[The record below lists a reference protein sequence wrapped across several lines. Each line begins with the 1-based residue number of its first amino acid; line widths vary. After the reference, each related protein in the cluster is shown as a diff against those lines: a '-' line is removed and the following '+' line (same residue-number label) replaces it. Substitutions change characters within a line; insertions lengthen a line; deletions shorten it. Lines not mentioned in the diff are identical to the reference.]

1 MKKLFLLLALAPLLA
16 FGQSESKEKKIMVIT
31 DPHVFAKSLF
41 DGQST
46 SFQSMMQKQRK
57 MLDMSEEIWKQLMDT
72 ALLYKPD
79 LLLIPGDLTKDD
91 EYASHAIIKE
101 DLERLKE
108 AGIPALFIPGNH
120 DLGGKPYQY
129 MGEEKERVNS
139 LEEQGYTWLS
149 FYEPFFRDPA
159 IEMSGNSFVA
169 EPFEGVTILG
179 LDGSNGTAS
188 TGSIDMTELEALLN
202 NYIDPARAKGNMVIA
217 MTHWQLMDHFDQQGT
232 LEKACQFENAAA
244 IRDLL
249 MHHGVRLVL
258 TGHFHVNSIT
268 TYRDTTGLTNDS
280 IVEISTGSPITFP
293 CPYRWLTISGDCA
306 QVGVKTDY
314 IRSTQTHVSD
324 FEQYNENWM
333 REHTANLIPDMTY
346 RAFNKALANLDAG
359 LSSLGDNMSK
369 LEQTLGFS
377 LKDEILSIIPD
388 SAGQLDLVNRH
399 LGQHIIDLYILHSKA
414 NESEDSNA
422 QVIADAIYTGMEDMM
437 TEMVGSNLKL
447 MMILP
452 GLKLLAT
459 EIVKEP
465 VQSIVE
471 DVTHWRS
478 TSYKNRTDD
487 LRISLKINEPI
498 VGNGVDEV
506 SAAEDRSSKK
516 LRDGIM
522 LIEKGEQIYTLQGQ
536 KVQ

>member
-1 MKKLFLLLALAPLLA
+1 MRKLFLLLALVPLLA
-16 FGQSESKEKKIMVIT
+16 FGQAENKEKKIMVIT
-31 DPHVFAKSLF
+31 DPHVLARVLF
-41 DGQST
+41 DSRSA
-46 SFQSMMQKQRK
+46 SFTSMMEKQRK
-57 MLDMSEEIWKQLMDT
+57 MLDLSEDLWYQLIDT

-79 LLLIPGDLTKDD
+79 LVLIPGDLTKDD
-91 EYASHAIIKE
+91 EYESHSVVKKG
-101 DLERLKE
+101 LESLKN
-108 AGIPALFIPGNH
+108 AGIRALFIPGNH
-120 DLGGKPYQY
+120 DLGGTPYQY
-129 MGEEKERVNS
+129 MGEEKEHTRS
-139 LEEQGYTWLS
+139 LEDAGYDWDRFYGSLS
-149 FYEPFFRDPA
+149 ED
-159 IEMSGNSFVA
+159 ITLINLGSVFVA
-169 EPFEGVTILG
+169 EPFEGLTILG
-179 LDGSNGTAS
+179 INGSNGTAS
-188 TGSIDMTELEALLN
+188 VGSIDMWYLRFVLN
-202 NYIDPARAKGNMVIA
+202 NFIDPARKKGNMVIA
-217 MTHWQLMDHFDQQGT
+217 MSHWQLMDHFDQQGT
-232 LEKACQFENAAA
+232 LEKACQFENAEA
-244 IRDLL
+244 IRDTL

-293 CPYRWLTISGDCA
+293 CPYRWLTISEDRA
-306 QVGVKTDY
+306 RVDVKTDY
-314 IRSTQTHVSD
+314 LGFSATIGRDLYDYS
-324 FEQYNENWM
+324 EEWM

-359 LSSLGDNMSK
+359 LSSLGDMSK

-459 EIVKEP
+459 EIVKEL

-478 TSYKNRTDD
+478 TSYKNRTND
-487 LRISLKINEPI
+487 LNLSLMINDPL
-498 VGNGVDEV
+498 VGQGVDQVE
-506 SAAEDRSSKK
+506 AEGVKVNK
-516 LRDGIM
+516 VLREGHL
-522 LIEKGEQIYTLQGQ
+522 LIEKGEQTYTLQGQ

>member
-1 MKKLFLLLALAPLLA
+1 MRKLFLLLALVPLLA
-16 FGQSESKEKKIMVIT
+16 FGQAENKEKKIMVIT
-31 DPHVFAKSLF
+31 DPHVLAKVLF
-41 DGQST
+41 DSRSA
-46 SFQSMMQKQRK
+46 SFTSMMEKQRK
-57 MLDMSEEIWKQLMDT
+57 MLDLSEDLWYQLIDT

-79 LLLIPGDLTKDD
+79 LVLIPGDLTKDD
-91 EYASHAIIKE
+91 EYESHSVVKE
-101 DLERLKE
+101 GLERLKN
-108 AGIPALFIPGNH
+108 AGIRALFIPGNH
-120 DLGGKPYQY
+120 DLGGTPYQY
-129 MGEEKERVNS
+129 KGEEKERTRS
-139 LEEQGYTWLS
+139 LEEAGYDEWDR
-149 FYEPFFRDPA
+149 FYGSISQD
-159 IEMSGNSFVA
+159 ITLINLGSVFVA
-169 EPFEGVTILG
+169 EPFKGLTILG
-179 LDGSNGTAS
+179 IDGSNGTAS
-188 TGSIDMTELEALLN
+188 VGSIDMWYLRLVLN
-202 NYIDPARAKGNMVIA
+202 NFIDPARKKGNMVIA
-217 MTHWQLMDHFDQQGT
+217 MSHWQLMDHFDQQGS
-232 LEKACQFENAAA
+232 LEKACQFENAEA
-244 IRDLL
+244 IRDTL

-293 CPYRWLTISGDCA
+293 CPYRWLTISEDRA
-306 QVGVKTDY
+306 RVDVKTDY
-314 IRSTQTHVSD
+314 LGFSATIGRDLYDYS
-324 FEQYNENWM
+324 EEWM

-359 LSSLGDNMSK
+359 LSSLGDMSK

-437 TEMVGSNLKL
+437 TEMVGSNYKL

-478 TSYKNRTDD
+478 TSYKNRTND
-487 LRISLKINEPI
+487 LNLSLMINEPI
-498 VGNGVDEV
+498 VGQGVEQVEV
-506 SAAEDRSSKK
+506 EDAKVNK
-516 LRDGIM
+516 VLREGHL
-522 LIEKGEQIYTLQGQ
+522 LIEKGEQTYTLQGQ